1 MSGIRGGLFIMSTQ
15 QGIPKAAAI
24 AINDLLDHCAKI
36 KPGQEVVLLA
46 HLDGLYGGDNLVD
59 QEAISWIQSAI
70 QLRGASASVLWI
82 NEPAKAH
89 AWRLPPVV
97 KAALAAC
104 DVFINHSFDI
114 AFEELVELKQF
125 VFERKIL
132 MVRNFATTAPL
143 LCTAWAQT
151 PHELVGEIR
160 YQASLPFKEGL
171 TWQLTDENG
180 THLEGLIDPPYNPNH
195 PWFTSYSTRRE
206 EGGGYLPWPEWVHP
220 IVRLSNTSGIFIFDR
235 MLSWW
240 SRYIGISP
248 YFCKPIR
255 LTIEK
260 GRMTKIEGGDEADAL
275 RRFLA
280 SMVERLGD
288 KVYDFNGLHF
298 GVHPQAAVSLHQC
311 PNILYHRLID
321 HSHSSNIHVH
331 IGAPPATSTYPY
343 WMHCTGDI
351 RTATFRVGDSLVHD
365 RGHLMALEHPAVRA
379 IAAKYPGRP
388 GLNPEPR
395 PY

>member
-1 MSGIRGGLFIMSTQ
+1 MTTQ
-15 QGIPKAAAI
+15 HGIPKGAAV

-36 KPGQEVVLLA
+36 RVGQEVVLLA
-46 HLDGLYGGDNLVD
+46 HIDGLYGGDNLVD
-59 QEAISWIQSAI
+59 QEAISWIQTAI
-70 QLRGASASVLWI
+70 QLRGANASVLWI

-97 KAALAAC
+97 KAALGTC

-125 VFERKIL
+125 VFERKIR
-132 MVRNFATTAPL
+132 MIRNFATTSSL

-151 PHELVGEIR
+151 PHELVSEIR
-160 YQASLPFKEGL
+160 YQASAAFKEGL
-171 TWQLTDENG
+171 TWQLTDDNG

-195 PWFTSYSTRRE
+195 PWFRTYSTRRE

-248 YFCKPIR
+248 YFSKPIR

-260 GRMTKIEGGDEADAL
+260 GRIAKMEGGDEAAAL
-275 RRFLA
+275 QQFLV
-280 SMVERLGD
+280 SMRERLGD
-288 KVYDFNGLHF
+288 GVYDFNGLHF
-298 GVHPQAAVSLHQC
+298 GVHPQAAVGLHQC
-311 PNILYHRLID
+311 PNILYRRLIE

-331 IGAPPATSTYPY
+331 IGAPPATSAYPY

-351 RTATFRVGDSLVHD
+351 RTATFRVGDTLVHD
-365 RGHLMALEHPAVRA
+365 RGHLTALDHPAVLA
-379 IAAKYPGRP
+379 VSAKYPDRP
-388 GLNPEPR
+388 GLGLEPR
-395 PY
+395 SYEA

>member
-1 MSGIRGGLFIMSTQ
+1 MTTQ
-15 QGIPKAAAI
+15 QGIPKGAAV

-36 KPGQEVVLLA
+36 QAGQEVVLLA
-46 HLDGLYGGDNLVD
+46 HIDGLYGGDNLVD
-59 QEAISWIQSAI
+59 EKAISWIQAAI
-70 QLRGASASVLWI
+70 QQRGANASVLWI
-82 NEPAKAH
+82 DEQAKPH

-114 AFEELVELKQF
+114 VFEEMVEFKQF
-125 VFERKIL
+125 VWERKIL

-151 PHELVGEIR
+151 PHELVSEIR
-160 YQASLPFKEGL
+160 YQASVPFKAGL
-171 TWQLTDENG
+171 TWQLTDDNG
-180 THLEGLIDPPYNPNH
+180 THLEGIIDPPYNPNH
-195 PWFTSYSTRRE
+195 PWFTTYSIRRE
-206 EGGGYLPWPEWVHP
+206 EGGAYRPWPEWVVPP
-220 IVRLSNTSGIFIFDR
+220 IYLSNTSGIFIFDR

-248 YFCKPIR
+248 YFSKPIR
-255 LTIEK
+255 LTIENC
-260 GRMTKIEGGDEADAL
+260 RITKIEGGDEADAL

-280 SMVERLGD
+280 SMVERVGD
-288 KVYDFNGLHF
+288 GVYNFKCLHF
-298 GVHPQAAVSLHQC
+298 GVHPQAAVGPHQC
-311 PNILYHRLID
+311 PNTLYRRLID
-321 HSHSSNIHVH
+321 HAHSSNIHVH
-331 IGAPPATSTYPY
+331 IGAPPATSNYPY

-351 RTATFRVGDSLVHD
+351 RTATFRVADTLIHD
-365 RGHLMALEHPAVRA
+365 RGHLTALDHPD
-379 IAAKYPGRP
+379 ILSLAAKYPGRP